1 MGTQTLE
8 VVRKL
13 NSTLEDKIQI
23 TALSAGTNVSL
34 LAKQATEFG
43 VRYLCVSTK
52 ECAEKLSVELSNLK
66 PGYDPTVFIGEE
78 GLVSLAEINT
88 ELIVT
93 AIVGMRGL
101 RPTLAAIE
109 KGTDIAL
116 ANKETLV
123 TGGGIVMRKAA
134 EKHIRLLPVD
144 SEHSAIF
151 QCLRGQKKE
160 DVSRLILTASGGP
173 FRGYSKEQLEN
184 VTLKMA
190 LGHPTWKM
198 GKKITVDCATLMNKG
213 LEVIEASVLFGFSP
227 DDISVVIHPQ
237 SIIHSMVEFKD
248 GSVKAQLSVPDMKLP
263 IMQAVNYPEN
273 SESAVER
280 LDFTKISPLTFE
292 KPDTK
297 VFRCLKLAYDALR
310 EGGTAP
316 AILNGANEAAVALFL
331 REMIKFTD
339 IATLVDGAL
348 SSIRSLNDPS
358 VEDILEADRRAREY
372 VGAGR
377 I

>member
-1 MGTQTLE
+1 
-8 VVRKL
+8 
-13 NSTLEDKIQI
+13 
-23 TALSAGTNVSL
+23 
-34 LAKQATEFG
+34 
-43 VRYLCVSTK
+43 
-52 ECAEKLSVELSNLK
+52 
-66 PGYDPTVFIGEE
+66 
-78 GLVSLAEINT
+78 
-88 ELIVT
+88 
-93 AIVGMRGL
+93 
-101 RPTLAAIE
+101 
-109 KGTDIAL
+109 
-116 ANKETLV
+116 
-123 TGGGIVMRKAA
+123 
-134 EKHIRLLPVD
+134 
-144 SEHSAIF
+144 
-151 QCLRGQKKE
+151 
-160 DVSRLILTASGGP
+160 
-173 FRGYSKEQLEN
+173 
-184 VTLKMA
+184 
-190 LGHPTWKM
+190 M
-198 GKKITVDCATLMNKG
+198 GKKITVDCATLINKG

-339 IATLVDGAL
+339 IASLVDGAL
-348 SSIRSLNDPS
+348 SSIRSVNDPS

-372 VGAGR
+372 VGTGR